1 MTDKFIEEY
10 KMFLNWGLDSQ
21 VRMCIE
27 EMSELTK
34 ALCKYMRFNKENA
47 PDEVKENIKEEIAD
61 VLNTVEQMQLIF
73 GEKEIEKIRQ
83 EKIERT
89 KTKIK
94 KLRETKN
101 D

>member
-1 MTDKFIEEY
+1 MKFEEEY
-10 KMFLNWGLDSQ
+10 QIFLDQWGFNAQ
-21 VRMCIE
+21 AMMCIE

-34 ALCKYMRFNKENA
+34 ALCKYMRFGNENS
-47 PDEVKENIKEEIAD
+47 PEEVKENIKEEIAD